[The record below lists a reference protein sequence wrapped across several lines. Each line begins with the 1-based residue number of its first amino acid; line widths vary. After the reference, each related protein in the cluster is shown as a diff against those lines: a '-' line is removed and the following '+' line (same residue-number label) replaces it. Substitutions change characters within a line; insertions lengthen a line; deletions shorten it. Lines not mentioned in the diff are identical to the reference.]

1 MLRQYELVD
10 KVLAYDPVADEA
22 LINRAYVFATKMH
35 GNQLRHSGDPYF
47 SHPIEVAGILTEL
60 RLDAATIITGLLHD
74 TIEDT
79 DVTTEDISTLF
90 GGEIAELVDGVTKLS
105 QLEWDSEDAKQAEN
119 FRKLLLA
126 MSNDIRVLMVK
137 LADRLH
143 NMRTLHHLPGEV
155 KRRRIAQETL
165 DIYAPLAGRM
175 GMHEFREEL
184 EDLSFQV
191 INPDARAAIETRL
204 EDFRAESGD
213 VIERIREQVVAL
225 YDGSDLDVEV
235 HGRQKR
241 PYSIWRKMQR
251 RASSLEQLSD
261 IFAFRVL
268 VADEAS
274 CYQALG
280 VLHRKWPSVPGR
292 FKDYISTPKNNGYR
306 SIHTTIVGP
315 EHKRV
320 EIQIR
325 TSDMHK
331 VAEHGIAAHWIYKDP
346 DAKAPKQTYAD
357 TFGWLRQLVEMLEH
371 GSSAEEF
378 LEHSKL
384 QLFSDQ
390 VFCFTP
396 KGMLINLPRG
406 ATALDFAY
414 AVHTEVGDS
423 CVGCKINGRHMP
435 LRTQLENGDEVEI
448 VRSKAQRPL
457 AVWENYVETGKARS
471 AIRRALRQAQQ
482 EEFELLGRQMVRSV
496 FERAGK
502 EADDGVVERALGSLG
517 HRQLDD
523 LFAAVGEG
531 TNSAQEV
538 LERVFPEMATGESSK
553 RAPVKKPNGGD
564 TLNAKPLVRLRGDI
578 RGQAIRFAKDT
589 FPLPGDRIVGI
600 LTPGEG
606 VAIYPISSVMLASFE
621 DEPERWV
628 DVTWDINDEEAAT
641 FVSRLGVRA
650 SNEVGALGVIATLI
664 ADYGGNINNMTL
676 ARRDMDFY
684 EIEIDIDVLDLKH
697 ANRVVN
703 ALKGLSVVNAV
714 VRV

>member
-10 KVLAYDPVADEA
+10 KVLAYDPAADEA

-79 DVTTEDISTLF
+79 DVTTKDISTLF

-126 MSNDIRVLMVK
+126 MSNDIRVLLVK

-143 NMRTLHHLPGEV
+143 NMRTLHHIPKET

-184 EDLSFQV
+184 EDLSFKV
-191 INPDARAAIETRL
+191 INPDARSAIEVRL
-204 EDFRAESGD
+204 DDFRSESGD
-213 VIERIREQVVAL
+213 VIERIRTQIVGLFE
-225 YDGSDLDVEV
+225 GSGLDVEV

-241 PYSIWRKMQR
+241 SYSIWRKMQR

-268 VADEAS
+268 VADETS

-280 VLHRKWPSVPGR
+280 VLHRRWPSVPGR

-320 EIQIR
+320 EIQVR
-325 TSDMHK
+325 TREMHNI
-331 VAEHGIAAHWIYKDP
+331 AEHGIAAHWIYKDSGS
-346 DAKAPKQTYAD
+346 KAPEQAYAD

-457 AVWENYVETGKARS
+457 AIWENYVETGKARS
-471 AIRRALRQAQQ
+471 AIRRALRHTQQ
-482 EEFELLGRQMVRSV
+482 VEFELLGHQMVQSV

-502 EADDGVVERALGSLG
+502 EPEDAMLERALGSLG
-517 HRQLDD
+517 HEHLNG

-531 TNSAQEV
+531 INSAQEV
-538 LERVFPEMATGESSK
+538 LEKVFPDVTKGRK
-553 RAPVKKPNGGD
+553 KKKAPAKKSTTEDP
-564 TLNAKPLVRLRGDI
+564 LNAKPLVQLRGGV
-578 RGQAIRFAKDT
+578 RGQVIRFAKET

-606 VAIYPISSVMLASFE
+606 VVIYPISSEMLEKFE
-621 DEPERWV
+621 NEPQRWV
-628 DVTWDINDEEAAT
+628 DVSWDVNDEEAAT
-641 FVSRLGVRA
+641 FVSRLEVRA
-650 SNEVGALGVIATLI
+650 SNQVGALGAIATLI
-664 ADYGGNINNMTL
+664 ADYSGNINNMIL

-684 EIEIDIDVLDLKH
+684 DIELDIDVLDLKH
-697 ANRVVN
+697 ANRIVN

-714 VRV
+714 ARV

>member
-10 KVLAYDPVADEA
+10 KVLAYDPTADEA
-22 LINRAYVFATKMH
+22 LINRAYVYATKMH

-47 SHPIEVAGILTEL
+47 SHPIEVAGILTDL

-79 DVTTEDISTLF
+79 DATPEELSSLF
-90 GGEIAELVDGVTKLS
+90 GVEIADLVDGVTKLS
-105 QLEWDSEDAKQAEN
+105 QLEWDSEDARQAEN
-119 FRKLLLA
+119 FRKFLLA
-126 MSNDIRVLMVK
+126 MSNDIRVLLVK

-143 NMRTLHHLPGEV
+143 NMRTLHFHPKEE

-191 INPDARAAIETRL
+191 INPEARAVVENRL
-204 EDFRAESGD
+204 EDFRSESGD
-213 VIERIREQVVAL
+213 VIERIRDRIVEL
-225 YDGSDLDVEV
+225 YAGSGLDVEV
-235 HGRQKR
+235 YGRQKR

-251 RASSLEQLSD
+251 QATSLEQLSD

-268 VADEAS
+268 VADEPA

-280 VLHRKWPSVPGR
+280 ILHRRWPSVPGR

-315 EHKRV
+315 EQKRV
-320 EIQIR
+320 EIQLR
-325 TSDMHK
+325 TREMHD
-331 VAEHGIAAHWIYKDP
+331 VAEHGIAAHWIYKDA
-346 DAKAPKQTYAD
+346 DGQTASETYVD
-357 TFGWLRQLVEMLEH
+357 TFGWLQQLVEMLEH

-396 KGMLINLPRG
+396 KGRLINLPRG

-414 AVHTEVGDS
+414 AVHTKIGDT
-423 CVGCKINGRHMP
+423 CVGCKINGPHMP
-435 LRTQLENGDEVEI
+435 LRTPLKNGDEVEI
-448 VRSKAQRPL
+448 IRSDAQRPL
-457 AVWENYVETGKARS
+457 PIWENYVETGKARS
-471 AIRRALRQAQQ
+471 AIRRALRQSQQ
-482 EEFELLGRQMVRSV
+482 EEFGLLGRQMVRSL
-496 FERAGK
+496 FEAAGK
-502 EADDGVVERALGSLG
+502 GAENQIVERALGALG
-517 HRQLDD
+517 FKNLAE

-531 TNSAQEV
+531 VVSAHQVYE
-538 LERVFPEMATGESSK
+538 EVFPGEATGKQRKKAKKKKGESSD
-553 RAPVKKPNGGD
+553 PLD
-564 TLNAKPLVRLRGDI
+564 AKPLVRLRGGV

-606 VAIYPISSVMLASFE
+606 VVVYPIASALLEKFE
-621 DEPERWV
+621 KNMDLWV
-628 DVTWDINDEEAAT
+628 DVAWDIQDADTNT
-641 FVSRLGVRA
+641 FVSRFSVRA
-650 SNEVGALGVIATLI
+650 SNEVGALGAIASLI
-664 ADYGGNINNMTL
+664 ADYEGNINNMTL
-676 ARRDMDFY
+676 AQRDVDFY
-684 EIEIDIDVLDLKH
+684 DIEIDIDVYDLKH
-697 ANRVVN
+697 ANRIVN
-703 ALKGLSVVNAV
+703 ALKGLTVVNAV
-714 VRV
+714 ARV